1 MLIAIKCAVA
11 LKLFSRSRYLLLTP
25 PVWVD
30 DGDAVIEFCGMW
42 LRVGFCSD
50 SERNKDVLRNC

>member
-50 SERNKDVLRNC
+50 SERN